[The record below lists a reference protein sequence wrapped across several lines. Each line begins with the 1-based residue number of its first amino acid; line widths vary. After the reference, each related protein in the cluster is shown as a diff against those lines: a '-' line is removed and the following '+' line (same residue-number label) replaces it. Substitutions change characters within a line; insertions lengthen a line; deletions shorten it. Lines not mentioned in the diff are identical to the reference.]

1 MAIGTNTSILWGDT
15 MSKVRSSI
23 TMASDSWKD
32 KFLRCTRPI
41 VTRYR

>member
-32 KFLRCTRPI
+32 ESLSLHQSHSEEM
-41 VTRYR
+41 